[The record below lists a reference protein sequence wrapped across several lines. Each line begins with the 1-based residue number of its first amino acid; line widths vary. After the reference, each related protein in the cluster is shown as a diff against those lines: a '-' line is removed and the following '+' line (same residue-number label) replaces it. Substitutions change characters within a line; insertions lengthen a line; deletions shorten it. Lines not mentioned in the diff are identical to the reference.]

1 LSENKKI
8 KMSASQASLFNECG
22 LLWSFKYLTKI
33 KPDKLVTYDA
43 TIYGS
48 ALHSTLEEVLLL
60 EASTEEKIE
69 VASSIFLR
77 EFKKHF
83 NKSKEDGFHVIIA
96 GGDLKKA
103 IQNHIY
109 SAKLGVQK
117 ILNSDLIK
125 GYDKLICEG
134 EFNYSSEHFEI
145 VAKIDLVGMYADETY
160 DVVDFKT
167 GKHFHFKGIKDE
179 LQALFYIMV
188 CYDRFKILPNTFK
201 FLKYDKANFSLK
213 EIEIEEEITL
223 DTIDYFKNATKKL
236 DAEITT
242 SIENKHFRKHD
253 PTQKAQYCQ
262 WCAYKTACSKVK

>member
-1 LSENKKI
+1 
-8 KMSASQASLFNECG
+8 MSASQASLFNECP
-22 LLWSFKYLTKI
+22 LKWNFKYFLKVDPAQKI
-33 KPDKLVTYDA
+33 TYDA

-69 VASSIFLR
+69 VAPSIFLR

-83 NKSKEDGFHVIIA
+83 SKSKEDGFHVIIA

-145 VAKIDLVGMYADETY
+145 VAKIDLVGMYNNGDY
-160 DVVDFKT
+160 IIVDFKT
-167 GKHFHFKGIKDE
+167 GKHFISKG
-179 LQALFYIMV
+179 LQNDLQILFYIMA
-188 CYDRFKILPNTFK
+188 CYDRFKKLPNAFK
-201 FLKYDKANFSLK
+201 FMKYDKNTFSLK
-213 EIEIEEEITL
+213 IIDTEEPITENV
-223 DTIDYFKNATKKL
+223 INYFN
-236 DAEITT
+236 T
-242 SIENKHFRKHD
+242 SINSLNKEIKASVETNRFRKKD
-253 PTQKAQYCQ
+253 ETQKDSYCG
-262 WCAYKTACSKVK
+262 WCEYKSQCKKVK